1 MAYKYNNIR
10 NNNLFLDSAI
20 LNEQT
25 FQLYCD
31 IFEDIARSLF
41 QWENL
46 PKSMNE
52 IWLER
57 SLYYDG
63 QAALL
68 KDPERNFIN
77 TRATTAGKINLYGIP
92 TKLHCYSYEYNT
104 TRSVYMGYLPN
115 VKDTQQCILVQNNW
129 NRIPTWFAMQLYAYR
144 LYDVQRSADVNI
156 KGQKFPLAVITSDKQ
171 KQSMINFYN
180 NYNGN
185 QPCILVDQ
193 KLLEENAI
201 KAINTESPFVADK
214 LIDYKKEI
222 MNEALTYLG
231 INNIM
236 LEKKERLVQDEAN
249 SNNELINLNLQKFL
263 APRQFAAKQFNEK
276 FGFTGTDKEIK
287 VKLRSDLT
295 NVIKKVESITNSYF
309 DNLFTEQTKN
319 AIESEGREWQVTQS
333 N

>member
-1 MAYKYNNIR
+1 MAKKYNNIR
-10 NNNLFLDSAI
+10 NNNLFIDSAI

-46 PKSMNE
+46 PNSMNE

-68 KDPERNFIN
+68 KDKKFGFIN
-77 TRATTAGKINLYGIP
+77 TRATTVGKINLYGIP
-92 TKLHCYSYEYNT
+92 TKLHCYSFEYDT
-104 TRSVYMGYLPN
+104 QRSVYTGLLPN
-115 VKDTQQCILVQNNW
+115 VREDQQCILVQNNW
-129 NRIPTWFAMQLYAYR
+129 NRIPTWFAMQLFAYR
-144 LYDVQRSADVNI
+144 LYEVQRSADTNI
-156 KGQKFPLAVITSDKQ
+156 KGQKFPILIVTNDKQ
-171 KQSMINFYN
+171 KHSMINLYN
-180 NYNGN
+180 NYDGN
-185 QPCILVDQ
+185 QPVITVD
-193 KLLEENAI
+193 KNLMDSNEL

-214 LIDYKKEI
+214 LMDYKKEI

-263 APRQFAAKQFNEK
+263 APRQLAAKQFNEK
-276 FGFTGTDKEIK
+276 FGLTGTDKEIK

-295 NVIKKVESITNSYF
+295 NVIKKIESITNSYF
-309 DNLFTEQTKN
+309 ENELTKETN
-319 AIESEGREWQVTQS
+319 QAIESEVADNG
-333 N
+333 